1 MLYNNNYLKFI
12 YIKVVKSMSII
23 KINNLNFN
31 YDNKILFNNL
41 NLEIKENTWNS
52 LIGNNGSGKT
62 TLLKLIL
69 GLIESK
75 GITID
80 NIELNTENK
89 YEIRK
94 KIGCVFEIPDNNL
107 ICETV
112 KEELS
117 FPLNNIGL
125 NEQEV
130 ETRIDNITKLFNFKK
145 KESDINSLNLDEK
158 QTLSVMSALITNPKI
173 IILDEAF
180 TYMSKSQSIKI
191 LNILKNL
198 NITVISVTH
207 DVEELLYS
215 DNIIII
221 KDGKIIANEKKETI
235 FEKQLL
241 NDYPFIVDLSLKLK
255 YYELVDNISYTYKDL
270 VNEIWK

>member
-23 KINNLNFN
+23 KISNLNFN

-241 NDYPFIVDLSLKLK
+241 NDYPFVVDLSLKLK

>member
-1 MLYNNNYLKFI
+1 
-12 YIKVVKSMSII
+12 MSII
-23 KINNLNFN
+23 KISNLNFN

-75 GITID
+75 GITIE
-80 NIELNTENK
+80 NIELTTENT

-130 ETRIDNITKLFNFKK
+130 ETRIDNIIKLFNFKK

-191 LNILKNL
+191 LNILLQSKFFPGNTR
-198 NITVISVTH
+198 NCRMR
-207 DVEELLYS
+207 
-215 DNIIII
+215 N
-221 KDGKIIANEKKETI
+221 
-235 FEKQLL
+235 
-241 NDYPFIVDLSLKLK
+241 
-255 YYELVDNISYTYKDL
+255 
-270 VNEIWK
+270 